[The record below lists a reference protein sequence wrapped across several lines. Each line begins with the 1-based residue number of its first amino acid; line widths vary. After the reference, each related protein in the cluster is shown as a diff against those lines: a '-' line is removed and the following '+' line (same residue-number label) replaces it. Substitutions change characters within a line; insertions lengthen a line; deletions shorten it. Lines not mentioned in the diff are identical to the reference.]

1 MTLRSLCASGLMALF
16 LLPPTLRAQVP
27 RGGGAPFWNPPGTT
41 RDNPAWPVHRMPGI
55 DLEALRAGDAVTDLV
70 KSAPWRFGQEF
81 EVDLGLTDGV
91 WLDIE
96 DTRVWRTQIQ
106 APGALAMSL
115 RFSEFDLPKGA
126 SLFIWSAD
134 RIEYI
139 GGFDHRN
146 MKEWG
151 GLATGLVAGDAVVV
165 EVHVPAGKEDA
176 VALHIDQVV
185 HAYRDIAGKA
195 ALVAE
200 ALGEQR
206 GPYGNSGDCN
216 INVNCP
222 EGATWQCEKHSVA
235 LILQGAFAI
244 CSGAMVNNTAQDGT
258 PLFLTANHCLGN
270 VGNWVFVFNHET
282 EGCTGNTGP
291 TNQTVSG
298 AELLVSSGASDFGLL
313 LLDETP
319 PASYDVFYAG
329 WDGTDDETVQ
339 NATSIHH
346 PSGDLKKICF
356 DEDAPDHDNASGAAV
371 WWIDA
376 WEDGVTEPGSSGAPL
391 FDHNH
396 RVIGQLFGGAAAC
409 SGTQN
414 NGLYD
419 FYGRM
424 GVSFNNG
431 ITEHLDPLGLGV
443 EVLDGYPSE
452 GCVTSFALD
461 LGLGIAEAPDGVL
474 CGGGEVVIELALSNF
489 GTDPITSATIGYTVN
504 GGPQQT
510 VNWTGNLA
518 QYENTTVALPP
529 IEAEDGNTEVEVVVL
544 SINETQDENGFNDA
558 AVVEFTA
565 FVEDTFNFTFE
576 LVLDDYGSETT
587 WEIRRLGNVVYSG
600 GPYEDDLDGTVIT
613 IPLCLEEG
621 CYILQVDDSYGDGMC
636 CDYGE
641 GSFTVYDPQGDVIYT
656 GGEFTDSDLEQ
667 FCTQEMYVEDLSG
680 AALTV
685 SPNPATGSLILDGVP
700 TGSRVTPVD
709 LLGRTISAPLTL
721 GADGRVD
728 TSTWPR
734 GWTLLR
740 VETAAGVHVERVLLR
755 GDPSCAF
762 FPCFRSWSSRLVPV
776 HVMLFPRRG
785 TARFPSRPRRSTAI
799 PFGSRSNTAEA
810 SATTAFGWCPGERRP
825 NPCPGSNR
833 SP

>member
-16 LLPPTLRAQVP
+16 LLPLTLLAQVP
-27 RGGGAPFWNPPGTT
+27 HGGGAPFWNTPGTNM
-41 RDNPAWPVHRMPGI
+41 DNPAWPVHRMPGI

-81 EVDLGLTDGV
+81 EVNLGLTDGV

-106 APGALAMSL
+106 APGAMAMSL

-146 MKEWG
+146 MKDWG

-222 EGATWQCEKHSVA
+222 EGATWQCEKRSVA

-244 CSGAMVNNTAQDGT
+244 CTGAMINNTAQDGT

-329 WDGTDDETVQ
+329 WDGTDEETVQ
-339 NATSIHH
+339 NATGIHH

-356 DEDAPDHDNASGAAV
+356 EEDAPDHDNAAGAAV

-376 WEDGVTEPGSSGAPL
+376 WEDGVTEGGSSGSPL
-391 FDHNH
+391 FDQNH
-396 RVIGQLFGGAAAC
+396 RIIGQLYGGAAAC
-409 SGTQN
+409 QGTSN
-414 NGLYD
+414 NGQFDY
-419 FYGRM
+419 YGRM

-431 ITEHLDPLGLGV
+431 IADHLDPLGLGL
-443 EVLDGYPSE
+443 EVLDGYPAA
-452 GCVTSFALD
+452 GCVTSFAVD
-461 LGLGIAEAPDGVL
+461 MGIGISDAPDGVL
-474 CGGGEVVIELALSNF
+474 CGGGEVVIEVNLTNQ
-489 GTDPITSATIGYTVN
+489 GTDELTSAVIGYTIDGGADQTTSWN
-504 GGPQQT
+504 GS
-510 VNWTGNLA
+510 LD
-518 QYENTTVALPP
+518 QYESTTVSLPGFSAPDGNTTV
-529 IEAEDGNTEVEVVVL
+529 EVYVVSVNG
-544 SINETQDENGFNDA
+544 SADENTFNNA
-558 AVVEFTA
+558 AETSFTA
-565 FVEDTFNFTFE
+565 FAGDTFDFSLE

-587 WEIRRLGNVVYSG
+587 WDLRRLGQVIYEG
-600 GPYEDDLDGTVIT
+600 GPYEDDQDGQMVSV
-613 IPLCLEEG
+613 PLCLEDG
-621 CYILQVDDSYGDGMC
+621 CYILRVYDSWGDGMC
-636 CDYGE
+636 CEYGE
-641 GSFTVYDPQGDVIYT
+641 GSWSILGPQDEVIVT
-656 GGEFTDSDLEQ
+656 GGEFGELDLEQ
-667 FCTQEMYVEDLSG
+667 FCTDEMSIAEMPVSELS
-680 AALTV
+680 V
-685 SPNPATGSLILDGVP
+685 YPNPASDLISIEGIGTGANVRAFDV
-700 TGSRVTPVD
+700 TGRSIAVEQVRS
-709 LLGRTISAPLTL
+709 GNARISTA
-721 GADGRVD
+721 
-728 TSTWPR
+728 SWPR
-734 GWTLLR
+734 GWAILR
-740 VETAAGVHVERVLLR
+740 VEWNDQVRTARVLLK
-755 GDPSCAF
+755 
-762 FPCFRSWSSRLVPV
+762 
-776 HVMLFPRRG
+776 
-785 TARFPSRPRRSTAI
+785 
-799 PFGSRSNTAEA
+799 
-810 SATTAFGWCPGERRP
+810 
-825 NPCPGSNR
+825 
-833 SP
+833 

>member
-1 MTLRSLCASGLMALF
+1 MTLQRHFTVGLMAL
-16 LLPPTLRAQVP
+16 LLFPLSLLAQVP
-27 RGGGAPFWNPPGTT
+27 HGGEPLWTSPGTNM
-41 RDNPAWPVHRMPGI
+41 DNPAWPLHRMPGI
-55 DLEALRAGDAVTDLV
+55 DLDALRAADAVTDLV
-70 KSAPWRFGQEF
+70 KSAPWRFGEEF
-81 EVDLGLTDGV
+81 DVDLGLEDGQ
-91 WLDIE
+91 WLEING
-96 DTRVWRTQIQ
+96 TAVWRTQIQ
-106 APGALAMSL
+106 AEGALAMSL
-115 RFSEFDLPKGA
+115 RFAEFTVPKGGRM
-126 SLFIWSAD
+126 FIWNAD
-134 RIEYI
+134 LIEYI

-146 MKEWG
+146 MKDWG

-165 EVHVPAGKEDA
+165 EVQVPLGLEDA
-176 VALHIDQVV
+176 VAVRIDQVV

-200 ALGEQR
+200 AIGEQR

-222 EGATWQCEKHSVA
+222 EGATWQCEKRSVA
-235 LILQGAFAI
+235 LILQGGFSI
-244 CSGAMVNNTAQDGT
+244 CTGALVNNTAQDGT
-258 PLFLTANHCLGN
+258 PLFLTANHCLGGS
-270 VGNWVFVFNHET
+270 VANWTFLFNHET

-298 AELLVSSGASDFGLL
+298 ADLLVSSAASDFGLL

-329 WDGTDDETVQ
+329 WDGTDAETVQ

-356 DEDAPDHDNASGAAV
+356 EEDAPDHDNASGAAV

-396 RVIGQLFGGAAAC
+396 RVIGQLYGGAAAC
-409 SGTQN
+409 SGNQN
-414 NGLYD
+414 NGQYD

-431 ITEHLDPLGLGV
+431 ITEHLDPLGLGI

-461 LGLGIAEAPDGVL
+461 MGLGVANAPDGVL
-474 CGGGEVVIELALSNF
+474 CGGGEAVIELTLNNF
-489 GTDPITSATIGYTVN
+489 GTEPLTSATIGYSVN

-510 VNWTGNLA
+510 VNWNGNLA
-518 QYENTTVALPP
+518 QYDNTTLALPP
-529 IEAEDGNTEVEVVVL
+529 IQAEDGTTEVEVMVL
-544 SINETQDENGFNDA
+544 SVNGAQDENDFNDA

-565 FVEDTFNFTFE
+565 FVEDTFNFSFE

-600 GPYEDDLDGTVIT
+600 GPYEDDQDGEVIT
-613 IPLCLEEG
+613 VPLCLEEG

-636 CDYGE
+636 CEYGE

-667 FCTQEMYVEDLSG
+667 FCTQDMSVADFIGAQVE
-680 AALTV
+680 V
-685 SPNPATGSLILDGVP
+685 MPNPACSRIVVSGVP
-700 TGSRVTPVD
+700 AGSTVTPVD
-709 LLGRTISAPLTL
+709 LLGRPLSAAIRLNS
-721 GADGRVD
+721 DGKLDV
-728 TSTWPR
+728 SGWPR

-740 VETAAGVHVERVLLR
+740 VETETGVHVERILLR
-755 GDPSCAF
+755 
-762 FPCFRSWSSRLVPV
+762 
-776 HVMLFPRRG
+776 
-785 TARFPSRPRRSTAI
+785 
-799 PFGSRSNTAEA
+799 
-810 SATTAFGWCPGERRP
+810 
-825 NPCPGSNR
+825 
-833 SP
+833 

>member
-1 MTLRSLCASGLMALF
+1 MTLQRRFTAGLMAL
-16 LLPPTLRAQVP
+16 LLFPLSLLAQVP
-27 RGGGAPFWNPPGTT
+27 HGGEPLWTSPGTNMG
-41 RDNPAWPVHRMPGI
+41 NPAWPVHRMPGI
-55 DLEALRAGDAVTDLV
+55 DLDALRAADAVTDLV
-70 KSAPWRFGQEF
+70 KSAPWRFGEEF
-81 EVDLGLTDGV
+81 DVDLGLADGQ
-91 WLDIE
+91 WLEING
-96 DTRVWRTQIQ
+96 TAVWRTQIQ
-106 APGALAMSL
+106 AEGALAISL
-115 RFSEFDLPKGA
+115 RFAEFAVPKGGRM
-126 SLFIWSAD
+126 FIWNAN

-146 MKEWG
+146 MKDWG
-151 GLATGLVAGDAVVV
+151 GLATSLVAGDAVVV
-165 EVHVPAGKEDA
+165 EVQVPLGLEDA
-176 VALHIDQVV
+176 VAVRIDQVV

-222 EGATWQCEKHSVA
+222 EGATWQCEKRSVA
-235 LILQGAFAI
+235 LILQGGFSI
-244 CSGAMVNNTAQDGT
+244 CTGALVNNTAQDGT
-258 PLFLTANHCLGN
+258 PLFLTANHCLGGS
-270 VGNWVFVFNHET
+270 VANWTFLFNHET

-298 AELLVSSGASDFGLL
+298 ADLLVSSAASDFGLL

-329 WDGTDDETVQ
+329 WDGTDAETVQ

-356 DEDAPDHDNASGAAV
+356 EEDAPDHDNASGAAV

-396 RVIGQLFGGAAAC
+396 RVIGQLYGGAAAC
-409 SGTQN
+409 SGNQN
-414 NGLYD
+414 NGQYD

-431 ITEHLDPLGLGV
+431 ITEHLDPLGLGI

-461 LGLGIAEAPDGVL
+461 MGIGIAEAPDGVL
-474 CGGGEVVIELALSNF
+474 CGGGDVVIELTLNNF
-489 GTDPITSATIGYTVN
+489 GTDPLTSATIGYSVN
-504 GGPQQT
+504 GGPEQT
-510 VNWTGNLA
+510 VNWNGNLA
-518 QYENTTVALPP
+518 QYDNTTLALPP
-529 IEAEDGNTEVEVVVL
+529 IQAEDGTTEVEVTVL
-544 SINETQDENGFNDA
+544 SVNGAQDENDFNDA

-565 FVEDTFNFTFE
+565 FVEDTFNFSFE

-600 GPYEDDLDGTVIT
+600 GPYQDGQEGEVIT

-636 CDYGE
+636 CEFGE
-641 GSFTVYDPQGDVIYT
+641 GSFTVLDPQGDVIYT
-656 GGEFTDSDLEQ
+656 GGDFTDSDLEQ
-667 FCTQEMYVEDLSG
+667 FCTQEMSVGEHMGAQVE
-680 AALTV
+680 V
-685 SPNPATGSLILDGVP
+685 MPNPASGRIVVSGVP
-700 TGSRVTPVD
+700 VGSTVTAVD
-709 LLGRTISAPLTL
+709 LLGRPVSRSIRLN
-721 GADGRVD
+721 GDGSLDVSD
-728 TSTWPR
+728 WPR
-734 GWTLLR
+734 GWVLLR
-740 VETAAGVHVERVLLR
+740 VETGAGVHVKRVLLR
-755 GDPSCAF
+755 
-762 FPCFRSWSSRLVPV
+762 
-776 HVMLFPRRG
+776 
-785 TARFPSRPRRSTAI
+785 
-799 PFGSRSNTAEA
+799 
-810 SATTAFGWCPGERRP
+810 
-825 NPCPGSNR
+825 
-833 SP
+833 